1 VHTVAVTTQWRRSAF
16 APIRPG
22 AGGPRRLRFCYRH
35 AMELNEQEVTTPPRP
50 AATVVLLR
58 EGDDGLEVFMLK
70 RHGLSDVLGG
80 AYVFPGGK
88 LDQADSEAETL
99 RHLDSPADR
108 LHAALGE
115 PELDLASACGLFVAA
130 LRETFEEAGLLFAL
144 GAQAAH
150 AEDATRL
157 SREGHSFAEVL
168 ERLDLPLA
176 ASSIAPWSR
185 WITPR
190 IPSVMNKRFD
200 TRFFVAAV
208 PEGMEA
214 RHDDHEATESLW
226 LAPRRVLESY
236 WRREVELAPPQI
248 QSLAH
253 LCRHATVE
261 QVIAEA
267 RSRRPPLIQPEPFQ
281 VEGERVIA
289 YPGDERHP
297 VRERAL
303 PGPTR
308 LVHRN
313 GRFEP
318 LGGFEEFFD

>member
-1 VHTVAVTTQWRRSAF
+1 
-16 APIRPG
+16 
-22 AGGPRRLRFCYRH
+22 
-35 AMELNEQEVTTPPRP
+35 MELNHEEVTAPPRP

-58 EGDDGLEVFMLK
+58 EGDAGLEVFMLK

-88 LDQADSEAETL
+88 LDREDTEASTL
-99 RHLDSPADR
+99 RHLDVAPDR
-108 LHAALGE
+108 LHGELGE
-115 PELDLASACGLFVAA
+115 PELDPLSAAGLFVAA
-130 LRETFEEAGLLFAL
+130 LRETFEEAGLLFAA
-144 GAQAAH
+144 GAAAAH

-157 SREGHSFAEVL
+157 SREGLSFAEIL
-168 ERLDLPLA
+168 ERLDMPLA
-176 ASSIAPWSR
+176 ASRIAPWSR

-190 IPSVMNKRFD
+190 VPSVMNKRFD

-226 LAPRRVLESY
+226 LSPRGVLESY

-261 QVIAEA
+261 QVLAEA